1 MAHLRAPG
9 WYRAGAFLVL
19 GVVFAAVLVTVIR
32 LAYGFSKILRLQ
44 FSDLSP
50 FELRTTVGEVSPAS
64 NRCDRAA
71 GNEDRSIVDRRPGD
85 GCDDTGP

>member
-1 MAHLRAPG
+1 MG
-9 WYRAGAFLVL
+9 IDQAGQKD
-19 GVVFAAVLVTVIR
+19 GVSEV
-32 LAYGFSKILRLQ
+32 YGRGTMS
-44 FSDLSP
+44 
-50 FELRTTVGEVSPAS
+50 EVSPAS